1 MGRVSLSRNLGL
13 FSATMVGIGGMIGAG
28 IFALTGIA
36 AGLAGS
42 AVVLVFILNGLL
54 TMPTAMA
61 YAELAAALPRAGGG
75 YTIVQKG
82 LGGANGFLAG
92 WMSLFAY
99 IAAGALYALA
109 FARFAS
115 ESWLLLGLPAMG
127 LSAATLSGVFII
139 FIIVIFTGIN
149 MLGATEAARVGNIV
163 TLSKVLV
170 LGLFVLVGLI
180 ILGHEPAA
188 THRIAVDFLPNGMG
202 GILAA
207 MGLTYVA
214 FEGFE
219 IIAQSGE
226 EVKNPKR
233 TLPRAIFL
241 SIGMVLI
248 LYVGVALVTF
258 GLVTPPS
265 GLSSHAYLGAL
276 KEMAVVEA
284 ARHVF
289 NPKLGSLLLLVS
301 GLAATASALNVTMY
315 SASRV
320 AFAMGR
326 EGHMPDWIAR
336 VHPKRR
342 TPWVAVLA
350 CGFLML
356 TMTALFPIDQ
366 AAATGSLMFLFL
378 FMQVNMTLL
387 ALRRQRP
394 EMNRPYTMPW
404 VPLLPLTAMA
414 GNALLA
420 MHLFAYSPS
429 VWYVAGAWIMAG
441 ALLYYAHFAREE
453 AREKR
458 AEVVFEEVHAS
469 RNFSVLVAIELQSDA
484 QALGQ
489 LAVMIAKAEEGEV
502 LALHVICIPGP
513 LGLSEGKRFIELARK
528 RIEPVRK
535 SADGQD
541 VSMHSVVR
549 LSRNVVDAIRDTAR
563 ENEANLILLRYAA
576 PSAGRG
582 RLFGSIIDPLLTTPP
597 CAVAVVRPVGKGA
610 IRHILVPVSLDPSNR
625 QVILFARRIAAIHKP
640 ACSVTLLHV
649 APTKTK
655 AEQGA
660 ETLFASL
667 LEGSEGAKVECR
679 VIAGRSVAA
688 SILAEANDFDLLIL
702 GAATQPRFK
711 RLLLG
716 DIPKRVLRQACT
728 TTIVLKSPRA
738 GIVDVAHHG
747 LPPLLKRW
755 MEAVKRIAVARLE
768 NLLRTPR

>member
-1 MGRVSLSRNLGL
+1 MGRISLSRNLGL

-54 TMPTAMA
+54 TLPTAMA

-75 YTIVQKG
+75 YAIVQKG
-82 LGGANGFLAG
+82 MGGANGFLAG

-127 LSAATLSGVFII
+127 LSAAALGGVFII
-139 FIIVIFTGIN
+139 FIIMIFTGIN

-170 LGLFVLVGLI
+170 LGLFVLSGLI

-226 EVKNPKR
+226 EVKNPKL

-265 GLSSHAYLGAL
+265 GLSPHAYLGTL

-284 ARHVF
+284 AQHVF
-289 NPKLGSLLLLVS
+289 TPKLGSLLLLVS

-336 VHPKRR
+336 LHPKRR

-356 TMTALFPIDQ
+356 AMAEFFPIDQ
-366 AAATGSLMFLFL
+366 AAAAGSLMFLFL

-441 ALLYYAHFAREE
+441 ALLYFAHFAREE

-458 AEVVFEEVHAS
+458 AEVVFEEVHTS
-469 RNFSVLVAIELQSDA
+469 RNFSVLVAVELQSDA
-484 QALGQ
+484 QALGK
-489 LAVMIAKAEEGEV
+489 LAAMIAKAEEGEV

-513 LGLSEGKRFIELARK
+513 LSLSEGKRFIERARK
-528 RIEPVRK
+528 RIDPVRK
-535 SADGQD
+535 IADGQD

-563 ENEANLILLRYAA
+563 ENETNLILLRYTS

-597 CAVAVVRPVGKGA
+597 CAVAVVRTVGKGA
-610 IRHILVPVSLDPSNR
+610 IRHILVPVSLGPSNR
-625 QVILFARRIAAIHKP
+625 QVILFARRIAAICKP
-640 ACSVTLLHV
+640 VCSVTLLHV
-649 APTKTK
+649 TPTR
-655 AEQGA
+655 AEAERGA

-679 VIAGRSVAA
+679 TIAGRSVAA
-688 SILAEANDFDLLIL
+688 TILAEANGFDLLIL
-702 GAATQPRFK
+702 GAASQPRFK

-716 DIPKRVLRQACT
+716 DIPKRVLRHACA
-728 TTIVLKSPRA
+728 TTIVLKSPRT

-755 MEAVKRIAVARLE
+755 MAALKRIAVVRMWNSWRASR
-768 NLLRTPR
+768 